1 MVCDLLFYSD
11 GVITITSR
19 HTPTH
24 NSQKGG
30 AAAARLLAKD
40 AVFISPHKFP
50 GGPGTPGI
58 LVVKKSLL
66 RNHVPHVPGG
76 GTVFYVSRNGHRY
89 LGNTEEREEG
99 GTPDVLGVIRAGLV
113 FQLKASIGATE
124 IRRREKEMLAEVQ
137 SKLASNRCIRLL
149 GDASAERLP
158 IIAMMVE
165 YEESGR
171 FLHWNFVTTLLSDL
185 FGIQARVRRERNL
198 VFSRTN
204 VRGWFF
210 GCCIPPPH
218 YSLSHAGG
226 RSMPRIGIGATHLFS
241 FSCWRTM
248 HASYQCRC
256 KSEASCR
263 NDLC

>member
-11 GVITITSR
+11 GGITSC

-137 SKLASNRCIRLL
+137 SKLASNRRIRLL

-210 GCCIPPPH
+210 WVLH
-218 YSLSHAGG
+218 SS
-226 RSMPRIGIGATHLFS
+226 STLFS
-241 FSCWRTM
+241 FSCWRSE
-248 HASYQCRC
+248 HASYRYRC
-256 KSEASCR
+256 HPSILVFMLEDYASLVSVPLQVR
-263 NDLC
+263 RKLP